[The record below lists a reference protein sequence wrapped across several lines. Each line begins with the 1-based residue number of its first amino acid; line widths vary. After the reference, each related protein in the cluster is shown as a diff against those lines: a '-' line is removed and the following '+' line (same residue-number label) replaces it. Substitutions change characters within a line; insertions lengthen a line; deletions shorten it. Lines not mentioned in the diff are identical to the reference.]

1 MLIQSLQKHMSK
13 SENKNAK
20 QVGGIFESASGT
32 IEPII
37 VQKNGVIRA
46 RIKAKKKRRNR
57 KSEK

>member
-1 MLIQSLQKHMSK
+1 MSRSVSK
-13 SENKNAK
+13 IAK
-20 QVGGIFESASGT
+20 QIGGVFESASGT